1 MARTSKP
8 KPELY
13 LFAQRCPDP
22 ATRRTADHWQGYSG
36 YVCLQVCHIDR
47 SGGEL
52 KPRFLDPYGEDP
64 AQAYRELTFACM
76 VNTEMMTTAEL
87 SYGWRAGFHHF
98 NAENLPLEP
107 HEIER
112 MHRILQPLVRAYE
125 KECERVGRPKSFG
138 QFVLWHLGSLDLRGI
153 IRRGER
159 SFEGMFS
166 LFTESLADTID
177 QMVLRV
183 AEDLA
188 MLAGMEAIPASR
200 HAA

>member
-1 MARTSKP
+1 VS
-8 KPELY
+8 
-13 LFAQRCPDP
+13 
-22 ATRRTADHWQGYSG
+22 
-36 YVCLQVCHIDR
+36 LQVCQIDR

-52 KPRFLDPYGEDP
+52 KPKFLDTYGEDP
-64 AQAYRELTFACM
+64 AVPYRELTFACM
-76 VNTEMMTTAEL
+76 VNSEMMTTAEL

-112 MHRILQPLVRAYE
+112 MHRVLRPLVRVYE

-153 IRRGER
+153 IKRGEHSCER
-159 SFEGMFS
+159 TFS
-166 LFTESLADTID
+166 LFTDSLADTID

-183 AEDLA
+183 AEEVA
-188 MLAGMEAIPASR
+188 KLAGMESIPVSR

>member
-1 MARTSKP
+1 MPRTPKP

-22 ATRRTADHWQGYSG
+22 STRRTADHWHGYSG
-36 YVCLQVCHIDR
+36 YVSLQVCHIDR

-52 KPRFLDPYGEDP
+52 KPKFLEEYGEDP
-64 AQAYRELTFACM
+64 ARAYRELTFACM

-87 SYGWRAGFHHF
+87 SYGWRIGFHHF
-98 NAENLPLEP
+98 NSESLPLE
-107 HEIER
+107 
-112 MHRILQPLVRAYE
+112 PLVRAYE

-138 QFVLWHLGSLDLRGI
+138 QFVLWHLGSPNLQGI

-166 LFTESLADTID
+166 LFTDSLADTID

-188 MLAGMEAIPASR
+188 RVAGMESIPASR

>member
-1 MARTSKP
+1 MATTSKP

-22 ATRRTADHWQGYSG
+22 ATRRAADHWQGYTG
-36 YVCLQVCHIDR
+36 YVSLQVCHIDR

-52 KPRFLDPYGEDP
+52 KPKFLDEYGEDP
-64 AQAYRELTFACM
+64 ARAYRELTFACM
-76 VNTEMMTTAEL
+76 VNTELMTTAEP

-112 MHRILQPLVRAYE
+112 MHRVLRPLVRAYE

-138 QFVLWHLGSLDLRGI
+138 QFVLWHLGSLDVRGI

-159 SFEGMFS
+159 SFEGTFS
-166 LFTESLADTID
+166 LFTDSLADTID

-188 MLAGMEAIPASR
+188 KLAGMESVPASR